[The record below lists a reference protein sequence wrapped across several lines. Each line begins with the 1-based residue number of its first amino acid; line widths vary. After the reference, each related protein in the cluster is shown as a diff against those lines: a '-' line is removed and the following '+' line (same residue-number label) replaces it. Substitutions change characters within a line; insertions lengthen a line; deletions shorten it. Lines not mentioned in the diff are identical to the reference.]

1 MNRQL
6 FGGLNLNRKV
16 PRSRVRPVSRTAVT
30 SSAGSSTAGAMT
42 RDGLG
47 TLGFETM
54 EIRQM
59 LSGSPVGFAA
69 STILR
74 AHAGNGAAAMAT
86 SGPTGYSPAQIR
98 TAYGFDSVSF
108 GSAAANGA
116 GTTIAI
122 VDAYDNP
129 NVANDLHQFSVQ
141 FGLPDAAFTKVNQTG
156 GTKMPA
162 ADRGWGSEIVLD
174 VEWAHAIAPGASI
187 LLVEANSN
195 SYPDLM
201 TAVDY
206 ARRQPGVVAVSMSWG
221 AGEFSGETTYD
232 SVFTTPAG
240 HGGVAFF
247 ASSGDTGA
255 PVSYPAVSPNVV
267 SVGGTSLRLSGSTY
281 GSESGWSG
289 SGGGISVYE
298 SKPSYQN
305 GVVTQSTTKR
315 SNPDVA
321 YDSDPSTGFAV
332 YDSFNNGTASPW
344 SQFGGTSAAAPQWAA
359 LTAIVDQ
366 GRALAGLGALDG
378 RTQLLPA
385 IYALNAGDFHD
396 VTTGGSTG
404 SPSYTAAAGYDL
416 VTGRGTP
423 VANRVIADLVSW
435 GSSSTPTTPTPAPTS
450 PTSFTATGTSTTQV
464 SLTWSASTGADG
476 YRLYQVSGST
486 STLIATYAAATTSTT
501 VGGLTAGTSYT
512 FRLDAYNTAGTA
524 SATTQ
529 VTTLAAASIAAPTNV
544 TIKVLSKTSVQV
556 SWAASSGATGY
567 TVLWLDGTTT
577 TQVASV
583 NARTTSVR
591 FTGMT
596 AGSTSSFA
604 VKALN
609 STSSA
614 TSAWVS
620 VTLPAVVALTA
631 PQNLAFTLAGT
642 AGTLSWSSV
651 AGATG
656 YMVYAAESGGKNQAS
671 AWVDAGSTSISVS
684 GLRAGRSYQFRV
696 VAANDDGVASSE
708 WMTWATPAGLFAALP
723 ANTPSQRSSNCG
735 AVSAAFAAL
744 TR

>member
-6 FGGLNLNRKV
+6 FGGLNLNRKAS
-16 PRSRVRPVSRTAVT
+16 RSRVRTA
-30 SSAGSSTAGAMT
+30 SSTAGTKT
-42 RDGLG
+42 RQGLRL
-47 TLGFETM
+47 LGFETM
-54 EIRQM
+54 EVRQVM
-59 LSGSPVGFAA
+59 SGCPVGFAA

-74 AHAGNGAAAMAT
+74 THAGNGAVAMAT

-108 GSAAANGA
+108 AGAVANGA

-156 GTKMPA
+156 GTTMPA
-162 ADRGWGSEIVLD
+162 ADLGWGSEIVLD

-195 SYPDLM
+195 SYSDLM

-221 AGEFSGETTYD
+221 GGEFSSETSYD
-232 SVFTTPAG
+232 SFFTTPAG

-289 SGGGISVYE
+289 SGGGISLYE

-315 SNPDVA
+315 ANPDVA

-332 YDSFNNGTASPW
+332 YDSFNNGTVSPW

-366 GRALAGLGALDG
+366 GRALGGLGALDG

-404 SPSYTAAAGYDL
+404 SPKYTAAAGYDL

-423 VANRVIADLVSW
+423 VANLVIADLVSW
-435 GSSSTPTTPTPAPTS
+435 GSSSTPTTPAPTA
-450 PTSFTATGTSTTQV
+450 PTSFTGTGTSSTQV
-464 SLTWSASTGADG
+464 SLTWSGSTGADG
-476 YRLYQVSGST
+476 YRLYQVAGST
-486 STLIATYAAATTSTT
+486 STLLASYAVATTSTT
-501 VGGLTAGTSYT
+501 VSGLSAGTTYT
-512 FRLDAYNTAGTA
+512 FRLEAYNTSGTA

-529 VTTLAAASIAAPTNV
+529 VATLAAASIAAPANV
-544 TIKVLSKTSVQV
+544 TIKVLTKTSVQV
-556 SWAASSGATGY
+556 SWSASSGATGY
-567 TVLWLDGTTT
+567 AVLWSDGTKT

-583 NARTTSVR
+583 NARTTSLK
-591 FTGMT
+591 FTGLK

-604 VKALN
+604 VKAFN
-609 STSSA
+609 ATSSA
-614 TSAWVS
+614 TSPWVS
-620 VTLPAVVALTA
+620 VTLPAIVALTA
-631 PQNLAFTLAGT
+631 PQNLAFTASVT
-642 AGTLSWSSV
+642 AGTLTWSPV

-656 YMVYAAESGGKNQAS
+656 YMVYAAETGGRNQAS

-684 GLRAGRSYQFRV
+684 GLRAGRGYQFRV
-696 VAANDDGVASSE
+696 VAMNDDGVATSD
-708 WMTWATPAGLFAALP
+708 WMTWAAPAELGAALP
-723 ANTPSQRSSNCG
+723 GMSVAHRRSSHHV

>member
-344 SQFGGTSAAAPQWAA
+344 SQFGGTSAAAPQWAS

-423 VANRVIADLVSW
+423 VANLVIADLVSW
-435 GSSSTPTTPTPAPTS
+435 GSSSTPTTPTPAPTAPIS
-450 PTSFTATGTSTTQV
+450 S
-464 SLTWSASTGADG
+464 
-476 YRLYQVSGST
+476 
-486 STLIATYAAATTSTT
+486 
-501 VGGLTAGTSYT
+501 
-512 FRLDAYNTAGTA
+512 
-524 SATTQ
+524 
-529 VTTLAAASIAAPTNV
+529 PTNV